1 MNSHNACLQTQ
12 PKRSVRFIPT
22 PRTFLRAFRA
32 ILLAA
37 VCHCAASTA
46 FAAAISGAVTAS
58 GTGVGGISV
67 DVYIW
72 DGESSFGILA
82 ASVLTAP
89 DGTYTAP
96 DLAAGN
102 YRVGFRDNG
111 GDYAPVFYDNAGD
124 IQSATDLPLTAAQAA
139 SGINAALVA
148 ASSIGGTVTAAD
160 GNTPL
165 ESIAITAFRQVGSD
179 WEFVGGQITD
189 ANGVYLITG
198 LAAGSYRLEFNDALG
213 AYAGEFYNNKSSL
226 AAADTVSVPASSA
239 EENINASL
247 SAGSSISGTVTGPGG
262 APLFFP
268 ISINALAYS
277 AAQGS
282 WITAASAST
291 DAAGNYTI
299 TGLSAGTYR
308 VEFFDISGNYA
319 SEYYD
324 DVTDVDAASNVA
336 VGVATTTSGINA
348 ALSLSGYD
356 TWASGYALDPAMDGA
371 PSADPDKDGFRNG
384 SEYAFGTDPTLST
397 PALLYSAR
405 SGGDLTVSYVGK
417 NVGVA
422 YLAETTSDL
431 KAGAWSNVSVQPT
444 LDPDQDGVPPSYS
457 RQILSIT
464 GSGKLFLRIRASW
477 N

>member
-1 MNSHNACLQTQ
+1 
-12 PKRSVRFIPT
+12 
-22 PRTFLRAFRA
+22 
-32 ILLAA
+32 
-37 VCHCAASTA
+37 
-46 FAAAISGAVTAS
+46 
-58 GTGVGGISV
+58 V

-111 GDYAPVFYDNAGD
+111 GNYAPAFYDNAGD

-189 ANGVYLITG
+189 ANGAYLITG

-213 AYAGEFYNNKSSL
+213 AYAGEFYNDKASL
-226 AAADTVSVPASSA
+226 ALADTVNVPVSTSVQG
-239 EENINASL
+239 INASL
-247 SAGSSISGTVTGPGG
+247 VAASSISGTVTGPGG
-262 APLFFP
+262 APLSGT
-268 ISINALAYS
+268 INVNALAYS
-277 AAQGS
+277 GIQGV
-282 WITAASAST
+282 WVTVSAGAT
-291 DAAGNYTI
+291 DAAGNYTL

-308 VEFFDISGNYA
+308 VEFVDYSGTYA
-319 SEYYD
+319 TEYYD
-324 DVTDVDAASNVA
+324 DAADVDSATNIVVGAAA
-336 VGVATTTSGINA
+336 TTSGINA
-348 ALSLSGYD
+348 AMSLAGYNTWLSNYG
-356 TWASGYALDPAMDGA
+356 LDPATNGA
-371 PSADPDKDGFRNG
+371 ASADPDNDGFLNG
-384 SEYAFGTDPTLST
+384 SEYAFGTDPTFST
-397 PALLYSAR
+397 SSLISSSYASNNLAMTYMEKINGL
-405 SGGDLTVSYVGK
+405 VSYARQTNSNLLG
-417 NVGVA
+417 
-422 YLAETTSDL
+422 
-431 KAGAWSNVSVQPT
+431 GAWNETAIAPVD
-444 LDPDQDGVPPSYS
+444 DPDQAGVPTGYS
-457 RQILSIT
+457 RKILTIP
-464 GSGKLFLRIRASW
+464 GSGKLFYRVNASW

>member
-1 MNSHNACLQTQ
+1 M
-12 PKRSVRFIPT
+12 
-22 PRTFLRAFRA
+22 FRA
-32 ILLAA
+32 LVLLAA
-37 VCHCAASTA
+37 CLSIAVAARGAS
-46 FAAAISGAVTAS
+46 ISGIVTVAGS
-58 GTGVGGISV
+58 GMGGISV

-82 ASVLTAP
+82 ASVLAAP

-96 DLAAGN
+96 DLVAGN

-111 GDYAPVFYDNAGD
+111 GNYAPAFYDNAGD

-189 ANGVYLITG
+189 ANGAYLITG

-213 AYAGEFYNNKSSL
+213 AYAGEFYNDKASL
-226 AAADTVSVPASSA
+226 ALADTVNVPVSTSVQG
-239 EENINASL
+239 INASL
-247 SAGSSISGTVTGPGG
+247 VAASSISGTVTGPGG
-262 APLFFP
+262 APLSGT
-268 ISINALAYS
+268 INVNALAYS

-282 WITAASAST
+282 WITASSAST

-308 VEFFDISGNYA
+308 VEFFDISGNYT
-319 SEYYD
+319 SEYYN
-324 DVTDVDAASNVA
+324 DVTDVDTASDVA

-348 ALSLSGYD
+348 ALSVSGYD
-356 TWASGYALDPAMDGA
+356 TWASGYALDPATDGA

-384 SEYAFGTDPTLST
+384 SEYAFGTDPTFST

-405 SGGDLTVSYVGK
+405 SGGDLTVTYVGK

-422 YLAETTSDL
+422 YLAETTTDL

-444 LDPDQDGVPPSYS
+444 LDLDQDGVPPGYS
-457 RQILSIT
+457 RQIWSIP